1 MKKLLTLVLLILTVS
16 PCLARRGELKSRYV
30 GIAVAPGVQT
40 TSAAMFAHNGDKP
53 FTTLS
58 AEAGMLYMTRLG
70 SSRFYFETGAYP
82 GLINIGFDFYHD
94 GPLERVVSRHIR
106 LKVPAYFDY
115 FLPLGGD
122 FLFVPSF
129 GLGLTASY
137 VFNIS
142 NGVVEDSDPGVG
154 VVFPHLG
161 LNMMKGHFLIGLSH
175 DFFASV
181 QSQIPVNGMLQLNL
195 AYLF

>member
-1 MKKLLTLVLLILTVS
+1 MKKLFPAVLLLMALS
-16 PCLARRGELKSRYV
+16 PCFAQTGVLKSAYV
-30 GIAVAPGVQT
+30 GICVAPGIQT
-40 TSAAMFAHNGDKP
+40 TSAALFAHNGDKP
-53 FTTLS
+53 YPTFN
-58 AEAGMLYMTRLG
+58 AEAGMVYMRRLG
-70 SSRFYFETGAYP
+70 GSRFYFETGAYL

-94 GPLERVVSRHIR
+94 GPLERVVSRHAR
-106 LKVPAYFDY
+106 LKIPAYLDY
-115 FLPLGGD
+115 ILPLGGD
-122 FLFVPSF
+122 FLLAPSF

-137 VFNIS
+137 VSNIS

-161 LNMMKGHFLIGLSH
+161 LNMMKGHLMIGLSH

-181 QSQIPVNGMLQLNL
+181 QSEIPVSGILQLNL